1 VGKRHLLILTYEMDE
16 SSQLFSH
23 QVVVVNQLAKLFE
36 EVTVLTGKIGEHK
49 VDLNVK
55 VLSSRWQNGKRIRS
69 IIRFL
74 SIFLT
79 TVLRNRP
86 TAIFS
91 HMTSIQSAFA
101 APITLILRI
110 KHYLWYAH
118 TSNNIYLKVSH
129 LFLNG
134 ILTATDGSCPI
145 KSTKVKVIGHSIDPL
160 VFSRKDEVIYPI
172 KKFIHIGR
180 FDPIKNIELIVQT
193 IGNVKKSHSD
203 LTFDHFGSPSKQEYA
218 EYENKVVKNCST
230 GRDSKYMTFNPSVNR
245 SKIPNIIKSYD
256 AFIHACDAGLDKSI
270 LEATLIGLPVVTI
283 NKQYLDIF
291 GNWETSNDAGL
302 VSLTSEAS
310 NLLTLS
316 NKDLIVELDR
326 RYKIALQYAD
336 IRLWA
341 KKVKDIIDD
350 KHCSY

>member
-23 QVVVVNQLAKLFE
+23 QVAVVNQLAKLFE

-49 VDLNVK
+49 VDINVK
-55 VLSSRWQNGKRIRS
+55 VFSSRWQNGKRIRS

-79 TVLRNRP
+79 IVLQKRP

-91 HMTSIQSAFA
+91 HMTSVQSAFA
-101 APITLILRI
+101 APIISLLRI

-118 TSNNIYLKVSH
+118 SNNNVYLKVSH

-134 ILTATDGSCPI
+134 ILTATEGSCPI

-160 VFSRKDEVIYPI
+160 IFSRKEKVNFPI
-172 KKFIHIGR
+172 KKFLHIGR
-180 FDPIKNIELIVQT
+180 FDPIKNIESIVET
-193 IGNVKKSHSD
+193 IGDIKKLHSD
-203 LTFDHFGSPSKQEYA
+203 LTFDNFASPSKEEYA
-218 EYENKVVKNCST
+218 EYENKVVKNYST
-230 GRDSKYMTFNPSVNR
+230 SRDLKYITFNPSVNR
-245 SKIPNIIKSYD
+245 SKIPTIIKSYD

-291 GNWETSNDAGL
+291 GNWETRSNAGQ
-302 VSLTSEAS
+302 VNLTSEAL
-310 NLLTLS
+310 NLLALS
-316 NKDLIVELDR
+316 NGDLNVELNR

-341 KKVKDIIDD
+341 KKVKDLID
-350 KHCSY
+350 S

>member
-1 VGKRHLLILTYEMDE
+1 MGKRHLLILTYEMDD

-23 QVVVVNQLAKLFE
+23 QVAVVNQLAKLFE

-55 VLSSRWQNGKRIRS
+55 VISSRWQNGKRIRS
-69 IIRFL
+69 IIGFL
-74 SIFLT
+74 TIFLT
-79 TVLRNRP
+79 IVLRKRP

-91 HMTSIQSAFA
+91 HMTSVQSAFA
-101 APITLILRI
+101 APITLLLRI
-110 KHYLWYAH
+110 KHYLWYTH
-118 TSNNIYLKVSH
+118 SNNNVYLKVSH

-134 ILTATDGSCPI
+134 ILTATEGSCPI

-160 VFSRKDEVIYPI
+160 EFSRKEKVNFPI
-172 KKFIHIGR
+172 KKFLHIGR
-180 FDPIKNIELIVQT
+180 FDPIKNIESIVET
-193 IGNVKKSHSD
+193 ISDIKKSHSD
-203 LTFDHFGSPSKQEYA
+203 LTFDNFGSPSKEEYA
-218 EYENKVVKNCST
+218 EYENKVVKNYST
-230 GRDSKYMTFNPSVNR
+230 SQDLKYITFNPSVHR
-245 SKIPNIIKSYD
+245 SKIPNIIKSHD

-283 NKQYLDIF
+283 NKQYLDVF
-291 GNWETSNDAGL
+291 GNWETTNNAGQI
-302 VSLTSEAS
+302 SLTSEAF
-310 NLLTLS
+310 NLLALS

-326 RYKIALQYAD
+326 RYKIALQCAD

-350 KHCSY
+350 

>member
-1 VGKRHLLILTYEMDE
+1 MGKRHLLILTYEMDE

-180 FDPIKNIELIVQT
+180 FDPIKNIELIVET
-193 IGNVKKSHSD
+193 IREIKKSHPD
-203 LTFDHFGSPSKQEYA
+203 ITFNNFGSPSKEVYA
-218 EYENKVVKNCST
+218 EYESKVIEDFSTIQNLEYIKFNASINGNKL
-230 GRDSKYMTFNPSVNR
+230 PS
-245 SKIPNIIKSYD
+245 IIKSYD
-256 AFIHACDAGLDKSI
+256 VFIHACDAGLDKSI
-270 LEATLIGLPVVTI
+270 LEATLAGLPVVTI

-291 GNWETSNDAGL
+291 GSWTTNSDTSQ
-302 VSLTSEAS
+302 VSLTSEALI
-310 NLLTLS
+310 LLNFS

-326 RYKIALQYAD
+326 RYKIALQHAD

-341 KKVKDIIDD
+341 SKVKNIIDG
-350 KHCSY
+350 

>member
-1 VGKRHLLILTYEMDE
+1 MGKRHLLILTYEMDE

-23 QVVVVNQLAKLFE
+23 QVAVVTQLAKLFE

-49 VDLNVK
+49 VDINVK
-55 VLSSRWQNGKRIRS
+55 VFSSHWQNGRRIRS

-79 TVLRNRP
+79 IVLRKRP

-91 HMTSIQSAFA
+91 HMTSVQSAFA
-101 APITLILRI
+101 APITSLLRI

-118 TSNNIYLKVSH
+118 SNNNIYLKVSH

-134 ILTATDGSCPI
+134 IFTATEGSCPI
-145 KSTKVKVIGHSIDPL
+145 KSTKVKIIGHSIDPL
-160 VFSRKDEVIYPI
+160 EFSRKEKVNYPI
-172 KKFIHIGR
+172 KKFLHIGR

-193 IGNVKKSHSD
+193 ISDVKKSHSD
-203 LTFDHFGSPSKQEYA
+203 LTFDNFGSSSKVEYA

-230 GRDSKYMTFNPSVNR
+230 SRDLKYMTFNSSVNR
-245 SKIPNIIKSYD
+245 SKIPTIIKSYD

-291 GNWETSNDAGL
+291 GKWKTSSNAGQ
-302 VSLTSEAS
+302 VSLTNEAL
-310 NLLTLS
+310 NLLALP
-316 NKDLIVELDR
+316 NKDLNIELNR

-336 IRLWA
+336 IRSWA
-341 KKVKDIIDD
+341 KKVKDLIDG
-350 KHCSY
+350 

>member
-1 VGKRHLLILTYEMDE
+1 MSKKHLLILTYEMDE

-23 QVVVVNQLAKLFE
+23 QVTVVNQLAKLFE

-49 VDLNVK
+49 VDSNVK
-55 VLSSRWQNGKRIRS
+55 VFSSRWQNGKRMYS
-69 IIRFL
+69 IMGFL
-74 SIFLT
+74 FIFLRI
-79 TVLRNRP
+79 VLHNRP
-86 TAIFS
+86 TMIFS
-91 HMTSIQSAFA
+91 HMTSVQSAFA
-101 APITLILRI
+101 APITSLLRI

-118 TSNNIYLKVSH
+118 SSNNVYLKVSH
-129 LFLNG
+129 FFLNG

-160 VFSRKDEVIYPI
+160 EFSRKEEVNFPI
-172 KKFIHIGR
+172 KKFLHIGR
-180 FDPIKNIELIVQT
+180 FDPIKNIELIVQS
-193 IGNVKKSHSD
+193 IGDVKESHSD

-218 EYENKVVKNCST
+218 EYENKVLKNYST
-230 GRDSKYMTFNPSVNR
+230 SRDLKYITFNPSVNR
-245 SKIPNIIKSYD
+245 SKIPTIIKSYD

-291 GNWETSNDAGL
+291 GNWETSSNNGQ
-302 VSLTSEAS
+302 VNLTSEAL
-310 NLLTLS
+310 NLLALS
-316 NKDLIVELDR
+316 NKDLNAELNR

-341 KKVKDIIDD
+341 KKVKDLID
-350 KHCSY
+350 S